1 MTFVLFL
8 FKNFLYVSIIFIF
21 LILTFILSIFYD
33 SYLDPNQQ
41 YYGGQPGYPP
51 PAGFNAGYP
60 PQQPGYPPQQP
71 GYPPQAGGY
80 PQPGYPQPGMPQG
93 IPYGHV
99 PPQQPGYGSYV
110 DPEDPEDVKGFG
122 FTDESIRKGFIRKV
136 YSILMVKIVFS
147 I

>member
-1 MTFVLFL
+1 M
-8 FKNFLYVSIIFIF
+8 
-21 LILTFILSIFYD
+21 FYY
-33 SYLDPNQQ
+33 SRLDPNQQ

-60 PQQPGYPPQQP
+60 PQQQPGYPPQQP
-71 GYPPQAGGY
+71 GYPPQGGGY

-136 YSILMVKIVFS
+136 YSILMVRCPKK
-147 I
+147 

>member
-1 MTFVLFL
+1 MSYNFFFNLF
-8 FKNFLYVSIIFIF
+8 NYDVYFIF
-21 LILTFILSIFYD
+21 LFYD
-33 SYLDPNQQ
+33 TPLDPNQQ
-41 YYGGQPGYPP
+41 YYGGQPGYP

-71 GYPPQAGGY
+71 GYPPQQPGYPQPGGGY
-80 PQPGYPQPGMPQG
+80 PQGYPQPGMPQG

-136 YSILMVKIVFS
+136 YSILMVKNDF
-147 I
+147 